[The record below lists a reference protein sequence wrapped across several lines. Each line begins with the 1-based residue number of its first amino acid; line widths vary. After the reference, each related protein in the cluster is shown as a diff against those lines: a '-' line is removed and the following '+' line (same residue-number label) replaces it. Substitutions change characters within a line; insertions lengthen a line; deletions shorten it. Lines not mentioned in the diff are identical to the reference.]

1 MNKIWDEYS
10 TERRN
15 SKKEAA
21 LLFFFL
27 MPFPCP
33 LRRGD
38 GGSGNRLREI
48 FVIYLFIFGPAGPL
62 LVSSFFLC
70 CFFDPFPRLR
80 GRAATW
86 RPRSTAAACGA
97 APFLCHLLQSRTTVG
112 HDLPAPRCPSEL
124 IPLTAA
130 VPGGGALGRPRC
142 PLSRSRL
149 GLAPSPPRGG
159 QGRAVRGG
167 GADKMAALAVRALR
181 RLGGLALLVAQLYGL
196 AGRGEPGP
204 GTALSPGRAGEGAVA
219 SRGEPGGKRGAAGQ
233 GGGTC
238 REG

>member
-21 LLFFFL
+21 LLFFL

-97 APFLCHLLQSRTTVG
+97 APSLCHLLQSRTTVG

-124 IPLTAA
+124 IPLTEA
-130 VPGGGALGRPRC
+130 VPGGGSRAASLPPQPFPPRPR
-142 PLSRSRL
+142 PVP
-149 GLAPSPPRGG
+149 APRRAGP
-159 QGRAVRGG
+159 GREGRRCRQDG
-167 GADKMAALAVRALR
+167 GAGGARPAAARRPGAPGGAALRPR
-181 RLGGLALLVAQLYGL
+181 RP
-196 AGRGEPGP
+196 R
-204 GTALSPGRAGEGAVA
+204 
-219 SRGEPGGKRGAAGQ
+219 
-233 GGGTC
+233 
-238 REG
+238 

>member
-21 LLFFFL
+21 LLFFL

-97 APFLCHLLQSRTTVG
+97 ALSLCHLLQSRTTVG

-130 VPGGGALGRPRC
+130 VPGGG
-142 PLSRSRL
+142 LS
-149 GLAPSPPRGG
+149 
-159 QGRAVRGG
+159 
-167 GADKMAALAVRALR
+167 
-181 RLGGLALLVAQLYGL
+181 GGLAAPSAVPAS
-196 AGRGEPGP
+196 A
-204 GTALSPGRAGEGAVA
+204 SPRPRPAAGRAG
-219 SRGEPGGKRGAAGQ
+219 P
-233 GGGTC
+233 
-238 REG
+238 